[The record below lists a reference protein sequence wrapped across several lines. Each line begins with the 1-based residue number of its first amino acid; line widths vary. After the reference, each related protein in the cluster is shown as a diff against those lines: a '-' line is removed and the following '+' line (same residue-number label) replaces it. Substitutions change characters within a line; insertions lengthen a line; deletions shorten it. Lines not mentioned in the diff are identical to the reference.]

1 MLALLVEV
9 GVERDRHDAVFAGG
23 DVEEMN
29 VGAELVGDAAVV
41 EGGAG
46 GVPAGVERV
55 LFRIASVRFHGPEV
69 DGAVA
74 VGEEVDAAMPP
85 HGVLAGSREVGG
97 EGRGLRVAVGELP
110 DVLGGA
116 APVALGVA
124 ALEGQAR
131 EKQRLSG
138 LVVGAVGRLG
148 QRHEA
153 AHGREFRLANVEREQ
168 ASFRQGG
175 LGFGADEDF
184 AVGRPAD
191 EVDVGGVPGAAAW
204 DAAVD
209 GHGVDLGGA
218 VVLAGEGHGLAVGR
232 NGRQRLVALMA
243 GEARGR
249 AALVADLPEVA
260 LGDEDDPVLVQGRLA
275 VVTDGSRGGG
285 GRGEDECGQ
294 KGEEGGAKQA
304 HGGWDPLEND
314 SISFHA
320 E

>member
-1 MLALLVEV
+1 
-9 GVERDRHDAVFAGG
+9 
-23 DVEEMN
+23 MN
-29 VGAELVGDAAVV
+29 VGAELVGDTAVV

-74 VGEEVDAAMPP
+74 VGEEVDAAAPP
-85 HGVLAGSREVGG
+85 HGVLAGSGEVGG
-97 EGRGLRVAVGELP
+97 ERRGFRVAVGKP
-110 DVLGGA
+110 PKVLGGA
-116 APVALGVA
+116 ALVALGVA

-131 EKQRLSG
+131 EEQRLAG
-138 LVVGAVGRLG
+138 FVVGAVGRLG
-148 QRHEA
+148 QRHEP
-153 AHGREFRLANVEREQ
+153 AHGREFRLAYVEGEE
-168 ASFRQGG
+168 AGLRQGG

-191 EVDVGGVPGAAAW
+191 EVDGGGVPGAAAR

-232 NGRQRLVALMA
+232 DGRQRLVAVVA

-249 AALVADLPEVA
+249 AALVADFPQVA
-260 LGDEDDPVLVQGRLA
+260 FSDKNDA
-275 VVTDGSRGGG
+275 VFV
-285 GRGEDECGQ
+285 
-294 KGEEGGAKQA
+294 
-304 HGGWDPLEND
+304 
-314 SISFHA
+314 
-320 E
+320 